1 MNFKEMSYTEFY
13 KYIEKILLSDNY
25 LEQIMLLAQNDDVE
39 PLNDKFE
46 KNMHY
51 TFYGLSGCERSFDLL
66 LYDNEIYGDF
76 YNIYSS
82 FKNLIKFKRIID
94 NPGNYTLKERMNIY
108 RKMKYY
114 TDYLIHREHW
124 EKLVLSK
131 EYNLKET
138 LFETI
143 CTILGDEKYI
153 EAYKNHYKQ
162 SYCSSETI
170 DNALNAILAIKRYNK
185 GEENPSKLC
194 IDYCLN
200 TFKNCSVKEYIS
212 ILENSY
218 FRSLFKDDSIK
229 LYNSLSYEDLYNINL
244 FLSKIYTSKYYL
256 YKRDII
262 MESKETPETI
272 KTKNKYYKLYLI
284 IKKLE
289 KENLNDYEIVSILK
303 RDYKISFCFYSVDEA
318 KEYAEKYFNLYDDS
332 EKFINK
338 IIDLKNTYINLTEK
352 YQEIFKIMIGNDPK
366 KELIIRIFFD
376 FYIHSPSALRGHL
389 LFKCKTQEEREIILN
404 YIEEYRKYYFQ
415 KKEEEKQKKEMELIP
430 KFEEIVKDYIS
441 SKPERK
447 LYYFEYGNITKNEF
461 VYMLKVL
468 EKYNSH
474 IIEEYKQNVKETKP
488 ILMELRKKERE
499 EEKRER
505 ESEKEQKRREQEEIN
520 ENMKEE
526 LTKVL
531 RIMMIAKEKFTILD
545 YYQYTKIP
553 VNEALEFINSNMSV
567 SQKRFF
573 AQFHR
578 KYSNDYLLNDSNI
591 EELFNI
597 KKKYI
602 IEMDDKG
609 NILRDYEIT
618 REDKE
623 KVLDILTEKDILIT
637 NATYQLM
644 LQKYFNEEILPNLN
658 SNKKVLK

>member
-13 KYIEKILLSDNY
+13 KYIEKILASDNY

-39 PLNDKFE
+39 TLNDKFE
-46 KNMHY
+46 RNMHY
-51 TFYGLSGCERSFDLL
+51 AFYGLSGCESSFDLL
-66 LYDNEIYGDF
+66 LYDNQIYGDF

-82 FKNLIKFKRIID
+82 FRNLIKFKRIID
-94 NPGNYTLKERMNIY
+94 NPGNYTLKERMDIF
-108 RKMKYY
+108 RKMKLY
-114 TDYLIHREHW
+114 TNLLNERANW
-124 EKLVLSK
+124 GKLVFSK
-131 EYNLKET
+131 IYNLKED
-138 LFETI
+138 LFDTI
-143 CTILGDEKYI
+143 CTILGEEKYI
-153 EAYKNHYKQ
+153 EAYKNYYNQ
-162 SYCSSETI
+162 CYCSSETI

-200 TFKNCSVKEYIS
+200 TFKNCSVEKYYR

-229 LYNSLSYEDLYNINL
+229 LYNSLSYEDLCNINL

-256 YKRDII
+256 DKRDII

-284 IKKLE
+284 IRKLE
-289 KENLNDYEIVSILK
+289 KENLNDYEIVSKLM
-303 RDYKISFCFYSVDEA
+303 RDYEINFSFYSVDEV

-338 IIDLKNTYINLTEK
+338 LIDLKNTYKNLTEK
-352 YQEIFKIMIGNDPK
+352 YQEIFKIMIGNDSK
-366 KELIIRIFFD
+366 KEKIIRIFFD

-389 LFKCKTQEEREIILN
+389 LFKCKSQEEKEIILN

-441 SKPERK
+441 SKPLRK

-461 VYMLKVL
+461 VYMLKML
-468 EKYNSH
+468 EKYNSP
-474 IIEEYKQNVKETKP
+474 IIEEYKKNALETKP
-488 ILMELRKKERE
+488 ILIELRKKERE
-499 EEKRER
+499 EEKRET
-505 ESEKEQKRREQEEIN
+505 EAKIKKEKIKQEEIN
-520 ENMKEE
+520 EKTKEE

-545 YYQYTKIP
+545 YYQYTDLP
-553 VNEALEFINSNMSV
+553 VNEAAQFINSNMSV
-567 SQKRFF
+567 SQKRLF
-573 AQFHR
+573 AQFQR

-591 EELFNI
+591 EELFNL

-623 KVLDILTEKDILIT
+623 NVIIALKEKNIPIT